1 MELPLLAASSKMET
15 AIDHWQN
22 LTTQPHAPKTGT
34 CRTEKQLKAEGAGG
48 PLNAPHKMLLLPTRP
63 ISKLY
68 NPEYKESDTRASIT
82 KPLSTTII
90 IIIIIGRSCS

>member
-1 MELPLLAASSKMET
+1 MS
-15 AIDHWQN
+15 
-22 LTTQPHAPKTGT
+22 PHAPKKTGT

-82 KPLSTTII
+82 KPLPTII
-90 IIIIIGRSCS
+90 IIIIISSIIINIIIGRSCS